1 MRYDSPYRSATVCTA
16 VTGSMTMAMKAQ
28 RALSKNALRASTV
41 KVSQGS
47 AEKGCIYGVEFDCP
61 LLGNVKS
68 ILQSAGIEIKEYLRY
83 IGV

>member
-28 RALSKNALRASTV
+28 RALSKNALMARAV
-41 KVSQGS
+41 KVSAASGES
-47 AEKGCIYGVEFDCP
+47 GCVYGIEFDCP

-68 ILQSAGIEIKEYLRY
+68 VLQTAGIEVREYLR
-83 IGV
+83 

>member
-28 RALSKNALRASTV
+28 RALSKNALRAITV

-47 AEKGCIYGVEFDCP
+47 AERGCIYGVEFDCA
-61 LLGNVKS
+61 LLGNVKNV
-68 ILQSAGIEIKEYLRY
+68 LQTAGIEVKEYLR
-83 IGV
+83 